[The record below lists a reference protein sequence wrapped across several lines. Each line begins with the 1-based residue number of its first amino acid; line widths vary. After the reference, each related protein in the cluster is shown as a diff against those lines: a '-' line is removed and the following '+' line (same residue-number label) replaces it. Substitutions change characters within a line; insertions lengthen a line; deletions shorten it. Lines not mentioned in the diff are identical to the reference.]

1 MRVFLGLGDICGYY
15 SQLEEGFH
23 QIGVPCTFVNA
34 FPSIGYPRS
43 RRPPL
48 LGRIVETIAGRRVGC
63 RRGSAMR
70 RAYTM
75 LQAFWMGWLFV
86 WSLFTCRAYVFAGG
100 ISFFPPYD
108 LWILKRLGKRVVI
121 VFHGSDA
128 RPPYINGAVECE
140 EHEHVVQCI
149 ANASQ
154 TKRRLLAI
162 EKNSDVIV
170 NHVLSSQFHERRVV
184 AWLNIGIPYDVSR
197 YIPPRR
203 RDRPECFVV
212 HAPTRPGPKGSAR
225 IEAAIARLQAKGHRI
240 AFTKLVGRP
249 NADVLTA
256 LRDCDFVVDEL
267 FSDTTMA
274 SFATEAAAFAK
285 PAIVGLYGYDE
296 LRRRTMPDMLPPGVV
311 CDADRVEEAI
321 EHLIVDVEHRRSL
334 GEQARA
340 FVERQWNPARV
351 AERFHQL
358 IESTEPDSWYFSP
371 ADVLYL
377 HGWGLSHDQVRRRVA
392 AVILS
397 GGTPALRLA
406 DKPRLEQAFDE
417 FARAAGP
424 C

>member
-1 MRVFLGLGDICGYY
+1 MMIFLGLSDICGYY
-15 SQLEEGFH
+15 SQLEKGFH
-23 QIGVPCTFVNA
+23 QIGIECTLVNA
-34 FPSIGYPRS
+34 FPSITYPRVTQ
-43 RRPPL
+43 PPL
-48 LGRIVETIAGRRVGC
+48 LGRIVETVAAWRVRS
-63 RRGSAMR
+63 RRGSAKR
-70 RAYTM
+70 RLYM
-75 LQAFWMGWLFV
+75 VLQAFWMGWLFV
-86 WSLFTCRAYVFAGG
+86 WSLFTCRAYVFSGG

-140 EHEHVVQCI
+140 KGEDVARCI
-149 ANASQ
+149 AEAAQ
-154 TKRRLLAI
+154 VKRRLRAI

-170 NHVLSSQFHERRVV
+170 NHVLSSHFHERRLV

-197 YIPPRR
+197 SIPPPR
-203 RDRPECFVV
+203 RDRPECVIV

-240 AFTKLVGRP
+240 VFTKLVGRP
-249 NADVLTA
+249 NAEVLDA
-256 LRDCDFVVDEL
+256 LRECDFVVDEL

-285 PAIVGLYGYDE
+285 PAIVGLYGFDE
-296 LRRRTMPDMLPPGVV
+296 LRRRTVPDMLPPGVV

-340 FVERQWNPARV
+340 FVERRWHPARV
-351 AERFHQL
+351 AERFYQL
-358 IESTEPDSWYFSP
+358 VESTEPDSWYFSP
-371 ADVLYL
+371 GDVLYL
-377 HGWGLSHDQVRRRVA
+377 HGWGLSHGQARRRVA
-392 AVILS
+392 DVILA
-397 GGTPALRLA
+397 GGTPALQLG
-406 DKPRLEQAFDE
+406 DKPQLEQAFAE
-417 FARAAGP
+417 FGCTTAA